1 MTQGW
6 SKLSFYRM
14 ITLRKWVLASAV
26 LALGSLVLPATR
38 PVAALDQRY
47 VDTDG
52 DLVPDT
58 PAKTINPPTLVFA
71 YTPGEDRALHASV
84 WDSLLRHLEK
94 MTGKPVKF
102 FPVQSN
108 AAELEAMRAGRL
120 HIAAFGTGSV
130 PVAVNCAG
138 FVPFAVMGG
147 EHGILGYEMEIIT
160 YPDSGIRKPADLR
173 GRKLAFTSP
182 TSNSGFKEPSVLL
195 RREFGLEADR
205 DYSSVFSGKH
215 ENSIL
220 GVVNKDYDAAAIANE
235 VMHRMIVRGVVK
247 EDQIRS
253 IYKSETFPTAAFG
266 VAYNLQPS
274 LAAKV
279 REAFFSFSW
288 AGTALEQEFSSLGV
302 SKFLPITYE
311 KAWALVR
318 RVDAEMKVSYN
329 CK

>member
-1 MTQGW
+1 
-6 SKLSFYRM
+6 M
-14 ITLRKWVLASAV
+14 ITLQKRVLASAV
-26 LALGSLVLPATR
+26 LALGSLVLLATT
-38 PVAALDQRY
+38 PLAALDKRY
-47 VDTDG
+47 IDMDG

-58 PAKTINPPTLVFA
+58 PAKTVDPPTLVFA
-71 YTPGEDRALHASV
+71 YTPGEARALHASV
-84 WDSLLRHLEK
+84 WDDLLRHLEK
-94 MTGKPVKF
+94 VTGKHVKF

-130 PVAVNCAG
+130 PIAVNCAG

-147 EHGILGYEMEIIT
+147 QHGILGYEMEIIT
-160 YPDSGIRKPADLR
+160 YPDSGINTPADLR

-195 RREFGLEADR
+195 RNEFALEAGR
-205 DYSSVFSGKH
+205 DYTSVFSGRH

-235 VMHRMIVRGVVK
+235 VMHRMLARGVVK
-247 EDQIRS
+247 GQQIRS
-253 IYKSETFPTAAFG
+253 IYKSPTFPTAAFG
-266 VAYNLQPS
+266 LAYNLEPS

-279 REAFFSFSW
+279 REAFFSFAW
-288 AGTALEQEFSSLGV
+288 GGTALEQEFSTLGV
-302 SKFLPITYE
+302 SKFMPITY
-311 KAWALVR
+311 KQAWALVR
-318 RVDAEMKVSYN
+318 DVDTAMNVQYT

>member
-1 MTQGW
+1 M
-6 SKLSFYRM
+6 
-14 ITLRKWVLASAV
+14 LASAV
-26 LALGSLVLPATR
+26 LALGCVVVFATSPLV
-38 PVAALDQRY
+38 ALDKPY
-47 VDTDG
+47 VDRNN
-52 DLVPDT
+52 DLVADT
-58 PAKTINPPTLVFA
+58 PTKTVDPSTLVFA

-84 WDSLLRHLEK
+84 WSDLLQHLEK
-94 MTGKPVKF
+94 MTGKKVTF

-147 EHGILGYEMEIIT
+147 EHGILGYEMELIT
-160 YPDSGIRKPADLR
+160 YPDSGIGKPADLR

-195 RREFGLEADR
+195 RKEFGLEAGR

-235 VMHRMIVRGVVK
+235 VLRRMVARGVIK
-247 EDQIRS
+247 DQQIRS
-253 IYKSETFPTAAFG
+253 IYKSPTFPTAAFG
-266 VAYNLQPS
+266 LAYNLEPS

-279 REAFFSFSW
+279 REAFFTFPW
-288 AGTALEQEFSSLGV
+288 AGTALEQEFSALGV
-302 SKFLPITYE
+302 SKFLPITYKDE
-311 KAWALVR
+311 WALVR
-318 RVDAEMKVSYN
+318 DVDAELNIHYA

>member
-1 MTQGW
+1 MT
-6 SKLSFYRM
+6 
-14 ITLRKWVLASAV
+14 TLRKWMLASAV
-26 LALGSLVLPATR
+26 VALGSLVLLATK
-38 PVAALDQRY
+38 PLAALDKRY
-47 VDTDG
+47 VDMDG
-52 DLVPDT
+52 DLVADT
-58 PAKTINPPTLVFA
+58 PVKTVAPPTLVFA

-94 MTGKPVKF
+94 MTGKQVKF

-160 YPDSGIRKPADLR
+160 YPGSGINTPVDLR

-182 TSNSGFKEPSVLL
+182 TSNSGSKAPSILL
-195 RREFGLEADR
+195 RKKFGLEAGR
-205 DYSSVFSGKH
+205 DYTSEFSGRH

-220 GVVNKDYDAAAIANE
+220 GVANKDYDAAAIANE
-235 VMHRMIVRGVVK
+235 VMRRMIARGVVK
-247 EDQIRS
+247 EEQLKS
-253 IYKSETFPTAAFG
+253 IDKSETFPTAAFG
-266 VAYNLQPS
+266 LAHNLDPVLS
-274 LAAKV
+274 AKV
-279 REAFFSFSW
+279 RDAFFNFSW
-288 AGTALEQEFSSLGV
+288 AGTALEQEFSPLSV
-302 SKFLPITYE
+302 SKFLPITY
-311 KAWALVR
+311 KQAWALVR
-318 RVDAEMKVSYN
+318 DVDAAMNLHYA

>member
-1 MTQGW
+1 MA
-6 SKLSFYRM
+6 
-14 ITLRKWVLASAV
+14 TLQKWMSASAV
-26 LALGSLVLPATR
+26 VALGSLILLATK
-38 PVAALDQRY
+38 PLAALDKRY
-47 VDTDG
+47 VDADG
-52 DLVPDT
+52 DLVADT
-58 PAKTINPPTLVFA
+58 PAKTIDPATLVFA
-71 YTPGEDRALHASV
+71 YTPGEDRALHANV

-94 MTGKPVKF
+94 MTGKQVKF

-138 FVPFAVMGG
+138 FVPFAVMGR

-160 YPDSGIRKPADLR
+160 YPGSGINAPADLR

-195 RREFGLEADR
+195 RKEFALESGR
-205 DYSSVFSGKH
+205 DYISEFSGRH

-235 VMHRMIVRGVVK
+235 VMHRMLARGVVK
-247 EDQIRS
+247 EAQIRS
-253 IYKSETFPTAAFG
+253 IYKSQTFPTAAFG
-266 VAYNLQPS
+266 LAYNLEPS

-279 REAFFSFSW
+279 REAFFSFRW
-288 AGTALEQEFSSLGV
+288 AGTALEQEFSTLGV
-302 SKFLPITYE
+302 SKFVPITYKE
-311 KAWALVR
+311 AWALVR
-318 RVDAEMKVSYN
+318 DVDAAMNVRYT

>member
-1 MTQGW
+1 MPGANP
-6 SKLSFYRM
+6 FAIM

-26 LALGSLVLPATR
+26 LALGSLILFATT
-38 PVAALDQRY
+38 PLAALDKRY
-47 VDTDG
+47 VDMDG
-52 DLVPDT
+52 DLVADT
-58 PAKTINPPTLVFA
+58 PAKTIDPPTLVFA

-84 WDSLLRHLEK
+84 WNDLLRHLEK
-94 MTGKPVKF
+94 VTGKQVKF

-160 YPDSGIRKPADLR
+160 YPDSGISKPADLK
-173 GRKLAFTSP
+173 GRKLTFTSP

-195 RREFGLEADR
+195 RSEFGLEAGR

-235 VMHRMIVRGVVK
+235 VMRRMIVRGVVK

-253 IYKSETFPTAAFG
+253 VYKSATFPTAAFG
-266 VAYNLQPS
+266 VAYNLEPS

-288 AGTALEQEFSSLGV
+288 AGTALEQEFSALGV
-302 SKFLPITYE
+302 FKFLPITY
-311 KAWALVR
+311 KQAWALVR
-318 RVDAEMKVSYN
+318 DVDAAMNTKYT

>member
-1 MTQGW
+1 
-6 SKLSFYRM
+6 M
-14 ITLRKWVLASAV
+14 ITLQKWVLASAV
-26 LALGSLVLPATR
+26 LALASLVLLATE
-38 PVAALDQRY
+38 PLAALDKRY
-47 VDTDG
+47 VDLDD
-52 DLVPDT
+52 DLVADT
-58 PAKTINPPTLVFA
+58 PAKTIDPRTLVFA

-84 WDSLLRHLEK
+84 WDGFLRHLEK
-94 MTGKPVKF
+94 ITGKQVKF

-147 EHGILGYEMEIIT
+147 EHGIVGYEMEIIT
-160 YPDSGIRKPADLR
+160 YPDSGIAKPADLR

-195 RREFGLEADR
+195 RKEFGLEAGR

-235 VMHRMIVRGVVK
+235 VMRRMLARGVVS
-247 EDQIRS
+247 EEQIRS
-253 IYKSETFPTAAFG
+253 IYKSPTFPTAAFG
-266 VAYNLQPS
+266 LAYNLEPA

-279 REAFFSFSW
+279 REAFFNFPW
-288 AGTALEQEFSSLGV
+288 AGTALEQEFSTLGV
-302 SKFLPITYE
+302 SKFLPITYKQE
-311 KAWALVR
+311 WALVR
-318 RVDAEMKVSYN
+318 DVDAAMNTQYT

>member
-1 MTQGW
+1 M
-6 SKLSFYRM
+6 
-14 ITLRKWVLASAV
+14 
-26 LALGSLVLPATR
+26 LVTSPL
-38 PVAALDQRY
+38 AALDKHY
-47 VDTDG
+47 VDMDG
-52 DLVPDT
+52 DLVADT
-58 PAKTINPPTLVFA
+58 PAKTVDPPTLVFA

-84 WDSLLRHLEK
+84 WDGFLRHLEK
-94 MTGKPVKF
+94 ITGKQVKF
-102 FPVQSN
+102 FPVHSN

-147 EHGILGYEMEIIT
+147 EHGIVGYEMEIIT
-160 YPDSGIRKPADLR
+160 YPDSGIGKPADLR

-195 RREFGLEADR
+195 RKEFGLEAGR

-235 VMHRMIVRGVVK
+235 VMRRMLARGVVS
-247 EDQIRS
+247 EEQIRS
-253 IYKSETFPTAAFG
+253 IYKSPTFPTAAFG
-266 VAYNLQPS
+266 LAYNLEPA

-279 REAFFSFSW
+279 REAFFNFPW
-288 AGTALEQEFSSLGV
+288 AGTALEQEFSTLGA
-302 SKFLPITYE
+302 SKFLPITYKQE
-311 KAWALVR
+311 WALVR
-318 RVDAEMKVSYN
+318 DVDAAMNTQYT

>member
-1 MTQGW
+1 M
-6 SKLSFYRM
+6 
-14 ITLRKWVLASAV
+14 LAYAIV
-26 LALGSLVLPATR
+26 ALGSLVLLTTKPLAT
-38 PVAALDQRY
+38 LDKRY

-52 DLVPDT
+52 DLVADT
-58 PAKTINPPTLVFA
+58 PAKTVNPAILVFA

-84 WDSLLRHLEK
+84 WDGLLRHLEK
-94 MTGKPVKF
+94 MTGKQVTF

-130 PVAVNCAG
+130 PIAVNCAG

-160 YPDSGIRKPADLR
+160 YPDSGINTPTDLR

-182 TSNSGFKEPSVLL
+182 TSNSGFKVPSVLL
-195 RREFGLEADR
+195 REKFGLEAGR
-205 DYSSVFSGKH
+205 DYTSEFSGRH

-235 VMHRMIVRGVVK
+235 VRRRMMARGVVK
-247 EDQIRS
+247 EGQIRS
-253 IYKSETFPTAAFG
+253 IYKSPTYPTAAFG
-266 VAYNLQPS
+266 LAYNLEPS

-279 REAFFSFSW
+279 REAFFSFPW
-288 AGTALEQEFSSLGV
+288 AGTALKQEFSTLGV
-302 SKFLPITYE
+302 SKFVPITY
-311 KAWALVR
+311 KQAWALIR
-318 RVDAEMKVSYN
+318 DVDAAMNVQYT